1 MPGSSPG
8 MTQGG
13 LRGLRKRAAPPGKP
27 GMKKPP
33 ARAPAAFSVRAPGA
47 AQEAGGQ
54 IPVTT
59 LGPTSVVEKDGSV
72 IEAGM
77 PGTTPARMK
86 V

>member
-8 MTQGG
+8 MTEGG

-33 ARAPAAFSVRAPGA
+33 ALAPAAFSVRAPGA
-47 AQEAGGQ
+47 AQAGGQ

-59 LGPTSVVEKDGSV
+59 LGLTSVVEKDGSV